1 MTIHFFVIS
10 AGFAENVFIVNI
22 HEKGIS
28 AVIRRTEAFLDR
40 QPDSVNAK
48 YGRIRLLNHGVI
60 IMVL

>member
-1 MTIHFFVIS
+1 VIS

-28 AVIRRTEAFLDR
+28 AVIRRTDAFLDR

-48 YGRIRLLNHGVI
+48 SW
-60 IMVL
+60 